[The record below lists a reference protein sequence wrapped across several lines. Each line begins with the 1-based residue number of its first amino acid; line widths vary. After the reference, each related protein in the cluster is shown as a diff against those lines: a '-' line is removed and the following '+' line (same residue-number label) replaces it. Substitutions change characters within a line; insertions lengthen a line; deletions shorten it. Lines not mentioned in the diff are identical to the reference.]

1 MCKKQFLYFYNNV
14 TIKEKLEKKNGLI
27 EFLRQLVDL
36 THFCTEF
43 LMQKNLGNNAYLL
56 FCSLNT
62 LMQSLRKRA
71 FKQSLIKV
79 FGKSLNMKDLIT

>member
-1 MCKKQFLYFYNNV
+1 
-14 TIKEKLEKKNGLI
+14 
-27 EFLRQLVDL
+27 
-36 THFCTEF
+36 
-43 LMQKNLGNNAYLL
+43 MQKNLGNYACLL

-79 FGKSLNMKDLIT
+79 FSKSLNMKDLITSILFGAKTQ